1 MAKQKIAIIEDD
13 VAIVQMYRMKF
24 ESEGFEVQTASDGL
38 AGLELV
44 EAFKPD
50 IILLDLMMPQ
60 MGGAEMMEKLRKEAW
75 GKDVKVIILTNMGAS
90 EAPSSI
96 TDLGVKDFIVKADMT
111 PRQVADRVKAVLA
124 S

>member
-1 MAKQKIAIIEDD
+1 MAKTKLAIIEDD

-24 ESEGFEVQTASDGL
+24 ESEGFEVKTAGDGM
-38 AGLELV
+38 AGLEI
-44 EAFKPD
+44 AKDFQPD
-50 IILLDLMMPQ
+50 VILLDLMMPQ
-60 MGGAEMMEKLRKEAW
+60 MGGAEMLEKLRKESW

-90 EAPSSI
+90 EAPASLE
-96 TDLGVKDFIVKADMT
+96 DLEVKDFIVKADMT